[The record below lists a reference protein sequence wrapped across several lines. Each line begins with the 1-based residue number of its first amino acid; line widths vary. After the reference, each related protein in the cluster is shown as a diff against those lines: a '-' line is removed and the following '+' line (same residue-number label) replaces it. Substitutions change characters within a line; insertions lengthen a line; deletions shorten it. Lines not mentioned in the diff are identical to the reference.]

1 MSPPAPSPVL
11 DDEAAG
17 RMADAL
23 SPVIGIAIAPEWRP
37 AVIANLKATAAAAKL
52 VLDFPLPDDLE
63 PAPVFRA

>member
-1 MSPPAPSPVL
+1 MSPPAPYPSL

-23 SPVIGIAIAPEWRP
+23 APVIGIAIAPEWRP
-37 AVIANLKATAAAAKL
+37 ALIANLKATAAAAKL
-52 VLDFPLPDDLE
+52 VLDFSLPDDLE